1 MFNSMSKLLFIF
13 LLILSTFICISAN
26 SWLGA
31 WIGLEMNLLS
41 FIPLMNDNKNSLSNE
56 ASLKY
61 FLTQALG
68 SIFLLFSIC
77 INFINLNYFSMI
89 FFNNIYLLMIN
100 SSLLLKIGAAPFHF
114 WFPSIL
120 NSMNWMNSMLLMTW
134 QKINPFICLSYCFN
148 MKFIVMISLLSI
160 MVGSLGGLNSTS
172 MRKIMAFSSISHIG
186 WMLMGILISDSIFL
200 FYFLFYSFI
209 SISLIIS
216 FNYLKLF
223 YMNQL
228 LSNSLL
234 SKTKF
239 SIFIT
244 LLSMGGLPPF
254 LGFLP
259 KWVMIESL
267 IKMNLLIVSLIMVM
281 MTMITLYFYLR
292 LAFSSMM
299 FNNFPMYWKYLDKKT
314 PIKIFILNY
323 FSMMFFPIF
332 IALFMI

>member
-1 MFNSMSKLLFIF
+1 MFNSMSKLVFIF
-13 LLILSTFICISAN
+13 LLILSTFICISSD

-41 FIPLMNDNKNSLSNE
+41 FIPLMNNNSNSLSNE

-68 SIFLLFSIC
+68 SIILLFSIC
-77 INFINLNYFSMI
+77 INFISTNYFSMM
-89 FFNNIYLLMIN
+89 FFNEVYLLMIN

-120 NSMNWMNSMLLMTW
+120 NSMNWMNGMLLMTW

-148 MKFIVMISLLSI
+148 SKFIYVISLLSI
-160 MVGSLGGLNSTS
+160 LVGSMGGLNSTS

-186 WMLMGILISDSIFL
+186 WMLMSILISDSIFW
-200 FYFLFYSFI
+200 FYFSFYSFI
-209 SISLIIS
+209 SISLVLC

-228 LSNSLL
+228 MSNTLSST
-234 SKTKF
+234 SKF
-239 SIFIT
+239 SIFIA

-259 KWVMIESL
+259 KWLVIESL
-267 IKMNLLIVSLIMVM
+267 IKMNLLVMSLIMVM
-281 MTMITLYFYLR
+281 LTMITLYFYLR
-292 LAFSSMM
+292 LAFSSLML
-299 FNNFPMYWKYLDKKT
+299 NNSQMYWKFYYNNFS
-314 PIKIFILNY
+314 PKIFLMNY
-323 FSMMFFPIF
+323 FSMMFFPVLI
-332 IALFMI
+332 ILFMM